1 MTLRITIRWWKSW
14 PKEQDTSTTKTLRNP
29 LLRDG
34 LKEIYYGEWEDRTPE
49 DVQANDADNDVRWL
63 TEPAWNPPTA
73 GETAVQVASWAALVR

>member
-1 MTLRITIRWWKSW
+1 MVSKRF
-14 PKEQDTSTTKTLRNP
+14 TT
-29 LLRDG
+29 
-34 LKEIYYGEWEDRTPE
+34 GEWEDRTPE